1 MAYDT
6 PYYVERSVKLGSN
19 GSAITNF
26 AIHRTGDGELVHG
39 KDPVLLYRI
48 CELLNE
54 QANGAD
60 IHR

>member
-6 PYYVERSVKLGSN
+6 PYHVERSVTVGHN
-19 GSAITNF
+19 GNAITNF
-26 AIHRTGDGELVHG
+26 AIHRSGDGELVHG
-39 KDPVLLYRI
+39 DDPVLLHRI

-54 QANGAD
+54 QANGTD